1 MKIHIG
7 IIEDEVFYKE
17 QLIEQLDKWA
27 LENSREI
34 MYHTET
40 SGEDFLSR
48 LPKQLDILFLD
59 IQLTG
64 INGVELAQHLRDKH
78 YSYEIVFLTAFRE
91 YVFEGYQVRALNYLL
106 KPVSYIDI
114 KKCMNVI
121 LEQLKVEH
129 YIFRSRQT
137 IYKIPYSNILYFT
150 SCKHYAEIVTTE
162 MTYHHLEA
170 LKNILIHLPPQFMQ
184 CHRTT
189 IVNVQH
195 IQCINGTLITMS
207 NGATLPVSKTYL
219 ESIRNGILNSII

>member
-27 LENSREI
+27 LENSCEI
-34 MYHTET
+34 VYHTET
-40 SGEDFLSR
+40 SGEDFLSH

-64 INGVELAQHLRDKH
+64 ISGVELAQHLRDKH

-106 KPVSYIDI
+106 KPVSYIDV
-114 KKCMNVI
+114 KKCMNII

-150 SCKHYAEIVTTE
+150 SSKHYAEIGQICE
-162 MTYHHLEA
+162 P
-170 LKNILIHLPPQFMQ
+170 LPFHPDYSQ
-184 CHRTT
+184 C
-189 IVNVQH
+189 
-195 IQCINGTLITMS
+195 L
-207 NGATLPVSKTYL
+207 
-219 ESIRNGILNSII
+219 